1 MKPFSLLTVLKHRKI
16 LEDQAIHRL
25 VQAQEAE
32 HNAQQQLDKNEEI
45 LVHLIET
52 LAREQINGIEVIKQ
66 AQFEQRI
73 LLLEKQRLTLQTILR
88 GKKEETSRAQ
98 KHLISRSKDRKI
110 METLQTKQNEA
121 WQLYL
126 HQKETAT
133 LDEIAVIFHN
143 RE

>member
-16 LEDQAIHRL
+16 LEDQAIRHL
-25 VQAQEAE
+25 IQAQEAE
-32 HNAQQQLDKNEEI
+32 QSARQQLRENE
-45 LVHLIET
+45 ET
-52 LAREQINGIEVIKQ
+52 LAQIIKTLAGEQIHGIEVIRQ

-88 GKKEETSRAQ
+88 GKKEEVSRARR
-98 KHLISRSKDRKI
+98 HLISRSKDRKI

-121 WQLYL
+121 WQLHL
-126 HQKETAT
+126 HRKETAV
-133 LDEIAVIFHN
+133 LDEIAVIFHA

>member
-32 HNAQQQLDKNEEI
+32 QNAQRQLNDNEEI
-45 LVHLIET
+45 LTNLIET
-52 LAREQINGIEVIKQ
+52 LAREQINGIEVMKH

-88 GKKEETSRAQ
+88 GKKEEVSRAQ
-98 KHLISRSKDRKI
+98 KHLVSRSKDRKI

-121 WQLYL
+121 WQLYQ

-133 LDEIAVIFHN
+133 LDEIAVLFHN

>member
-32 HNAQQQLDKNEEI
+32 QNAQQQLNDNEEI
-45 LVHLIET
+45 LTNLVET
-52 LAREQINGIEVIKQ
+52 LAREQINGIEVMKH

-88 GKKEETSRAQ
+88 GKKEEVGRAQ
-98 KHLISRSKDRKI
+98 KHLVSRSKDRKI

-121 WQLYL
+121 WRLYL

-133 LDEIAVIFHN
+133 LDEIAVLFHN

>member
-32 HNAQQQLDKNEEI
+32 QNAQRQLDNNEEI

-52 LAREQINGIEVIKQ
+52 LASEQTNGIEVIKQ

-73 LLLEKQRLTLQTILR
+73 VLLEKQRLTLQTILR
-88 GKKEETSRAQ
+88 GKKEETNRAQ